1 MSDQVEAL
9 QFQNKAGI
17 TLDAKL
23 NLPDSKPVAYAILA
37 HCFACSKDLIAEARI
52 AQALTLQGI
61 AVLRFDF
68 TGLGKSGGDFSDTNF
83 SSNVGDIVSAAACL
97 AEHYEAPKLLIG
109 HSLGGTAILAAAGK
123 IDSAQAV
130 ATIAAPSDPAHII
143 HQFGEHVDEIK
154 EKGETQVS
162 LGGRPFVIKKQ
173 FLDDVERNNVLKA
186 VAEFQKPLLIFHSP
200 IDAVVSIEEARV
212 IYETAKH
219 PKSFISLDQAN
230 HLLTKKED
238 AIYVARVLSAWASR
252 YVGDIESHD
261 VKQEHEEKDWV
272 LVRESGKGKFTQ
284 DIKIGHHTYFA
295 DEPKSVGGNEW
306 GPSPYEWL
314 LAGLGACTAM
324 TLRLY
329 ADRKKLPLERVL
341 VKLKHEK
348 VHAEDCGGCES
359 NNEKLDVIERKII
372 LEGSLDAASRKALLA
387 IANKCPV
394 HKTLAEKVEIKTEV
408 E

>member
-1 MSDQVEAL
+1 MSDQVSVL
-9 QFQNKAGI
+9 QFRNKAGI
-17 TLDAKL
+17 MLDAKL

-37 HCFACSKDLIAEARI
+37 HCFACSKELIAEARI

-68 TGLGKSGGDFSDTNF
+68 TGLGKSAGDFSETNF
-83 SSNVGDIVSAAACL
+83 SSNISDIVSAAEYL

-109 HSLGGTAILAAAGK
+109 HSLGGTAILAAAAQ
-123 IDSAQAV
+123 IESATAV
-130 ATIAAPSDPAHII
+130 ATIASPSNPAHII
-143 HQFGEHVDEIK
+143 CQFEEHVEDIK
-154 EKGETQVS
+154 EKGAMSVS

-173 FLDDVERNNVLKA
+173 FLDDVESKDVLK
-186 VAEFQKPLLIFHSP
+186 VVSEFRKPLLIFHSP
-200 IDAVVSIEEARV
+200 ADAVVSIDEARA
-212 IYETAKH
+212 IYQAAKH

-252 YVGDIESHD
+252 YVGDIEQRD
-261 VKQEHEEKDWV
+261 IKQAHEEKDWV

-295 DEPKSVGGNEW
+295 DEPKAMGGNEW
-306 GPSPYEWL
+306 GPSPYEWI

-324 TLRLY
+324 TLRMY
-329 ADRKKLPLERVL
+329 ADHKKLPLERVL
-341 VKLKHEK
+341 VKLRHQKI
-348 VHAEDCGGCES
+348 HADDCENCETK
-359 NNEKLDVIERKII
+359 NEKLDRIERKII
-372 LEGSLDAASRKALLA
+372 LEGPLDAASRERLRA
-387 IANKCPV
+387 IADKCPV
-394 HKTLAEKVEIKTEV
+394 HKTLTEKVDIKTEI